1 MLGDNL
7 RKERK
12 KKGWSQKKLGIMANL
27 STSYIQQLELG
38 QKLNPS
44 VEVIISLCN
53 ALHISPFD
61 LEPKF
66 KDNDIYIYYMNS
78 YTDPL
83 DDTDADLI
91 PEENAH
97 EKEFKPVDTIS
108 DVEKALID
116 NSEITSYILF
126 KKLLKSLK
134 YDTKISKKDATY
146 LFKKTKKQIETE
158 IEFLNETK

>member
-1 MLGDNL
+1 MLGNNL
-7 RKERK
+7 KKERK

-61 LEPKF
+61 LDPKF
-66 KDNDIYIYYMNS
+66 KDNDIYTYYMNS

-83 DDTDADLI
+83 DDTDTDLI
-91 PEENAH
+91 PEENVR
-97 EKEFKPVDTIS
+97 EKEFKSVDTIS

-158 IEFLNETK
+158 IEFLKETK